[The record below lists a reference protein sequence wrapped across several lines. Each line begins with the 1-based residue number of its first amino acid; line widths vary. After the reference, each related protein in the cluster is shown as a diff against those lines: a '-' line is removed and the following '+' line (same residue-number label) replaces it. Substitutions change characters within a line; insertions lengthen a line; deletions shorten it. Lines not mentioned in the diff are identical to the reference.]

1 MDILNKLLKGITS
14 IINFF
19 INNRQIMLLILQ
31 ILSPFLIVIG
41 IIIGIIIVMY
51 LIYKAIVVSN
61 KYYRKYKISDKLSKF
76 YKKHPK
82 SIKII
87 WFIINTVADNTV
99 LTIFSILLLIYV
111 SGNPDISGFEAVKDG
126 LIILLIS
133 VMAAVPYR
141 IYKRKKSAPENT
153 GTDKS

>member
-1 MDILNKLLKGITS
+1 MDIFSKLLKGITN

-41 IIIGIIIVMY
+41 IIVVMC
-51 LIYKAIVVSN
+51 LIYKAAVISN

-87 WFIINTVADNTV
+87 CFVINTVTDNTV
-99 LTIFSILLLIYV
+99 LTIFLILILIYV
-111 SGNPDISGFEAVKDG
+111 SGNPDIYGLEAVTDG
-126 LIILLIS
+126 LMILLIS
-133 VMAAVPYR
+133 VIVAIPYR
-141 IYKRKKSAPENT
+141 MYKRKKSAPENT

>member
-1 MDILNKLLKGITS
+1 MTIFDKLFKGITN

-19 INNRQIMLLILQ
+19 INNSQIMLLILQ
-31 ILSPFLIVIG
+31 ILRPFIIV
-41 IIIGIIIVMY
+41 IGIIIVMY
-51 LIYKAIVVSN
+51 LIYKTIVISN
-61 KYYRKYKISDKLSKF
+61 KYYRKYKNSDKLSKF

-82 SIKII
+82 FIKII
-87 WFIINTVADNTV
+87 WFVINTVTDNAV
-99 LTIFSILLLIYV
+99 LTIFLILLLIYV
-111 SGNPDISGFEAVKDG
+111 SWNPDIYGLEAVKDG

-133 VMAAVPYR
+133 VISAIPYR

>member
-1 MDILNKLLKGITS
+1 MDIVNKLLKGITS

-41 IIIGIIIVMY
+41 IIIVMY
-51 LIYKAIVVSN
+51 LIYKAVVVSN
-61 KYYRKYKISDKLSKF
+61 KYYRKYKISNKLSKF

-82 SIKII
+82 FIKII
-87 WFIINTVADNTV
+87 WFVINTVTDNTV

-111 SGNPDISGFEAVKDG
+111 SGNPDISRLEAVTDG
-126 LIILLIS
+126 LIILLTKYS
-133 VMAAVPYR
+133 
-141 IYKRKKSAPENT
+141 KKSPAST
-153 GTDKS
+153 SGR

>member
-1 MDILNKLLKGITS
+1 MDIVNKLLKGITS

-41 IIIGIIIVMY
+41 IIIVMY
-51 LIYKAIVVSN
+51 LIYKAVVVSN

-82 SIKII
+82 FIKII
-87 WFIINTVADNTV
+87 WFVINTVTDNTV

-111 SGNPDISGFEAVKDG
+111 SGNPDISGLEAVTDG

-133 VMAAVPYR
+133 VMAAVPYK

>member
-1 MDILNKLLKGITS
+1 MDIVNKLLKGIS
-14 IINFF
+14 NIINFF
-19 INNRQIMLLILQ
+19 INNRQIMLLIFQ

-41 IIIGIIIVMY
+41 IIVVMY
-51 LIYKAIVVSN
+51 LIYKVAVVSN

-87 WFIINTVADNTV
+87 WFVINTVTDNAV
-99 LTIFSILLLIYV
+99 LTIFLILLLIYV
-111 SGNPDISGFEAVKDG
+111 SGNPDISGLEAVKDG

-133 VMAAVPYR
+133 VISAIPYR
-141 IYKRKKSAPENT
+141 MYKRKKSAPENT

>member
-1 MDILNKLLKGITS
+1 MDIVNKLLKGITS

-41 IIIGIIIVMY
+41 IIIVMY
-51 LIYKAIVVSN
+51 LIYKVVVISN
-61 KYYRKYKISDKLSKF
+61 NYYRKYKISDKLSKF

-82 SIKII
+82 FIKII
-87 WFIINTVADNTV
+87 WFVINTVTDNTV

-111 SGNPDISGFEAVKDG
+111 SGNPDISGLEAVTDG

-133 VMAAVPYR
+133 VISAIPYR

>member
-41 IIIGIIIVMY
+41 IIIMMY

-61 KYYRKYKISDKLSKF
+61 KYYRKYKISDKLSRF

-87 WFIINTVADNTV
+87 WFVINTVADNTV

-111 SGNPDISGFEAVKDG
+111 SGNPNIPGFEAVKDG

>member
-1 MDILNKLLKGITS
+1 MNIFDKLLKGIRS

-19 INNRQIMLLILQ
+19 INKRQIMLLILQ

-41 IIIGIIIVMY
+41 IIVVMY
-51 LIYKAIVVSN
+51 LIYKAAVVSN

-82 SIKII
+82 FIKII
-87 WFIINTVADNTV
+87 WFVINTVTDNAV
-99 LTIFSILLLIYV
+99 LTIFLILLLIYV
-111 SGNPDISGFEAVKDG
+111 SGNPDIYGLEAVKDG
-126 LIILLIS
+126 LMILLIS
-133 VMAAVPYR
+133 VIVAIPYR
-141 IYKRKKSAPENT
+141 MYKRKKSAPENT